1 LDRQALDELELI
13 VPNLN
18 WRYSGVTA
26 ANRAMAP
33 RLANHCRA
41 AWLGPHRPEGVP
53 PLRIAELL
61 RLRFHPPRRRAVRIW
76 HARRNVEMIV
86 GVILRALGFR
96 LGLVFTSAGQ
106 RHHTWITR
114 FLIARMDAI
123 IATTEAAASYLK
135 RTSAVIH
142 HGVDTEL
149 YGPPVDRQQAFA
161 ATGLPGKYGIGAFG
175 RVRPQK
181 GTDVFI
187 AAMCRLLPRYP
198 DFTAIVVGRVTL
210 EHRAFLEGLRS
221 DVEKAGLGD
230 RVHFLGELPIG
241 EVPRW
246 YQRIAIYVFASR
258 EEGFGLTL
266 VEAMAAG
273 TALVAARAGAAET
286 VVSDGESGVLVAP
299 GDVEALVRALEPLMR
314 EPQRAADMGR
324 RARDRAVAQFSLAG
338 EAERIAAVYR
348 QIWAGAGD

>member
-1 LDRQALDELELI
+1 LDRQALGELQLI

-26 ANRAMAP
+26 TNRAMAP
-33 RLANHCRA
+33 LLANHCRV
-41 AWLGPHRPEGVP
+41 AWLGPYRPEGVP
-53 PLRIAELL
+53 GLGIIELL
-61 RLRFHPPRRRAVRIW
+61 RLRFRPSRRHAVRIW

-96 LGLVFTSAGQ
+96 LGLVFTSAAQ

-114 FLIARMDAI
+114 FLIARMDAV

-135 RTSAVIH
+135 RTSTIVH

-149 YGPPVDRQQAFA
+149 YCPPVDRQKAFA

-187 AAMCRLLPRYP
+187 AAMCRLLPHYP

-221 DVEKAGLGD
+221 EVEKVGLRD
-230 RVHFLGELPIG
+230 RVHFLGELQIA

-246 YQRIAIYVFASR
+246 YQRIAIYAFTSR

-273 TALVAARAGAAET
+273 TALVAARAGAAEM
-286 VVSDGESGVLVAP
+286 VVSDGETGVLVAP
-299 GDVEALVRALEPLMR
+299 GDVEGLVGALEPLMR

-324 RARDRAVAQFSLAG
+324 RARERAVAQFGLQR

-348 QIWAGAGD
+348 QIWTGEGD